1 MRRTWRTCAARRRR
15 AGEASGPRCW
25 RTRVRSLQTG
35 VSTPSASLS
44 LSRQAKKLKDS
55 LQWTV
60 LYAGRG
66 SRFFMLST
74 PGDAKL
80 CKYFRQ
86 VLPTCLSGVLAH
98 TSQWWLSWCAA
109 GKSCPPAPPHTT
121 PGPEHAIL

>member
-35 VSTPSASLS
+35 VSTPFASQLTG
-44 LSRQAKKLKDS
+44 KKLKDS

-66 SRFFMLST
+66 SR
-74 PGDAKL
+74 
-80 CKYFRQ
+80 
-86 VLPTCLSGVLAH
+86 
-98 TSQWWLSWCAA
+98 
-109 GKSCPPAPPHTT
+109 
-121 PGPEHAIL
+121 